1 MENNNINIEIEK
13 DIRCF
18 CLSSDIFSHF
28 KAYIYIKKENGQYKT
43 IEDIITDM
51 KTILINYILHL
62 DFNNLSKLKD
72 EFILEDLWI
81 LSNMLKENDIER
93 LNSEFLIDEIVNSH
107 YGIHDYDIN
116 KVINSKKEDIFYIC
130 NHIH

>member
-1 MENNNINIEIEK
+1 MGNNVENIIDK

-28 KAYIYIKKENGQYKT
+28 KAYIYIKKENGEYKT
-43 IEDIITDM
+43 IEDIIIDM

-62 DFNNLSKLKD
+62 DFNNLNKLKD

-81 LSNMLKENDIER
+81 LENMLQENNTSN
-93 LNSEFLIDEIVNSH
+93 LNSEFLINEIVNSH

-116 KVINSKKEDIFYIC
+116 QVINAKKEDVFYIC
-130 NHIH
+130 NHAH